1 MCKGG
6 DTLKVSE
13 LVQYVGKSGLYTSS
27 IGLQFPVVVV
37 DAKPTPYNAGS
48 VSVRIKPAQ
57 SAGSGLAWVLLNSI
71 NLNK

>member
-1 MCKGG
+1 MKA
-6 DTLKVSE
+6 TE
-13 LVQYVGKSGLYTSS
+13 LMQYINKTGLYTSS
-27 IGLQFPVVVV
+27 IGLQFPVVIV
-37 DAKPTPYNAGS
+37 DAKPTPYNSGS